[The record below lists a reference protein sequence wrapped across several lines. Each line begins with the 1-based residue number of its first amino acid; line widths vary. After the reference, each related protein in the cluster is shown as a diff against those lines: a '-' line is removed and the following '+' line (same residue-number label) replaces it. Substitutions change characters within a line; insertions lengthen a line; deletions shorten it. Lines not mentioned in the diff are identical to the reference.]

1 MNQYEDYF
9 DTELIKLMTKAIALD
24 ALIYDLTYYN

>member
-1 MNQYEDYF
+1 MDYSF